1 MKKLL
6 KLIAVN
12 LCIAV
17 TAVVLYSP
25 GLVALRLSDYSIF
38 RAGMSIIAA
47 LVLTALF
54 FLSNIA
60 LLKGPN
66 QKPVMLEDVPDLEK
80 AKNKIGRASC
90 RERVSS

>member
-1 MKKLL
+1 MSFSDLSDYKMCRIIILRNETFFYKNRHAGGDVLKRLL

-38 RAGMSIIAA
+38 RAGMSIIDRKS
-47 LVLTALF
+47 V
-54 FLSNIA
+54 
-60 LLKGPN
+60 
-66 QKPVMLEDVPDLEK
+66 V
-80 AKNKIGRASC
+80 
-90 RERVSS
+90 